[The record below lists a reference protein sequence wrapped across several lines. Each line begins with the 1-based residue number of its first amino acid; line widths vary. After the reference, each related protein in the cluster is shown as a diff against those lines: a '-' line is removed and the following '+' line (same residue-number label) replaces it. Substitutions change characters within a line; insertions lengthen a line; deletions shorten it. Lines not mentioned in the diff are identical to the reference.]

1 LKKNIDQKNMRK
13 YIAIAI
19 IVVLCAFTLTM
30 KLKKVK
36 VGHVSMQVPVAFEE
50 VDEQTKN
57 GEYSGKNAPVA
68 VYRSPR
74 DKSAITI
81 YHTAD
86 SVRTKTIKYQ
96 KQKGESLKFDR
107 DLEMEYAFKKASF
120 SGKFQEINFIDD
132 GITTINSQE
141 FIYFE
146 FDGVIEATD
155 RVGRQSLTKVYN
167 YMLFTYSKDDI
178 YSISFICKGNLK
190 EEYQE
195 TIKKVM
201 QTVKVK

>member
-1 LKKNIDQKNMRK
+1 MKK
-13 YIAIAI
+13 YIGVAL
-19 IVVLCAFTLTM
+19 IVVLSAFTLTM

-36 VGHVSMQVPVAFEE
+36 AGNVSLQVPEAFEE
-50 VDEQTKN
+50 VDEQTRS
-57 GEYSGKNAPVA
+57 GEYSGKSAPIA

-86 SVRTKTIKYQ
+86 SVRAKTIKYQ
-96 KQKGESLKFDR
+96 KQKGATLKFDR
-107 DLEMEYAFKKASF
+107 DLQMEYAFKKSSF
-120 SGKFQEINFIDD
+120 SGKFKEINFIQD
-132 GITTINSQE
+132 GIANVNGKD

-155 RVGRQSLTKVYN
+155 RLGRQSLTKVYN
-167 YMLFTYSKDDI
+167 YMLYTYVKENI
-178 YSISFICKGNLK
+178 YSINFICKGDLK
-190 EEYQE
+190 EDYQK
-195 TIKKVM
+195 TIQKVM